1 MDLSNEIWNIGNDLD
16 NTRAELTKT
25 MDLVN
30 VLSLLT
36 NNMQDVSFLTAHEI
50 YSIYEIVYRD
60 CYNIDEK
67 LDTLVDKIMNLA
79 RQITKEDKNVGLQN
93 FNWKRPNR

>member
-25 MDLVN
+25 MNLVN

-50 YSIYEIVYRD
+50 CSIYEIVYRD

-93 FNWKRPNR
+93 FD